1 MTAPP
6 TSLPPSRVDELLQDL
21 TRAEHA
27 AAPDHAAR
35 LATGA
40 APAPVHVVYGGAHLY
55 RADSAEKLAKIARAA
70 METWGRDDDAFAR
83 WMGVREVREGADA
96 GLAAELARR
105 VREKLSRD
113 PVEKSCIDFEDGYGP
128 RPDEEEDAEAV
139 RTAGELARAA
149 HAGGAARPVVGIR
162 IKALASPAARRAMRT
177 LDLFLTTLVGALGGG
192 DSLPAG
198 FTVTLPKVSRP
209 GEVAA
214 LVALLETLETALGIP
229 AGKVGI
235 ELMVETPRALVDGEG
250 RVALPAL
257 VAAAKGRCVAAHLG
271 AYDLTASLGVT
282 AGEQRLDHPA
292 CDLARL
298 LMQMSLAGSG
308 VVVVD
313 GATTVLPIAT
323 HRETAGAPLT
333 DAQRAINAGDVTSAW
348 ALHAASVTRAL
359 SLGIYQGWDLH
370 PAQLPARYGAV
381 YAFFLAERRAM
392 ATRLRS
398 FVAKATQATRSGQVF
413 DDAATGQGLLEFF
426 VRGVACGALGDEDV
440 RATGLSLDELRA
452 RSFTRIVAA
461 RSAT

>member
-1 MTAPP
+1 MTAPS
-6 TSLPPSRVDELLQDL
+6 TSLLASRVDELIQGL
-21 TRAEHA
+21 TRTDSAPASDA
-27 AAPDHAAR
+27 AA
-35 LATGA
+35 L
-40 APAPVHVVYGGAHLY
+40 APVHVVYGGAHLY
-55 RADSAEKLAKIARAA
+55 RADSPEKLARIARAA
-70 METWGRDDDAFAR
+70 MDTWGRDDAAFAR
-83 WMGVREVREGADA
+83 AMGVREGADP

-105 VREKLSRD
+105 VREKLAHD

-128 RPDEEEDAEAV
+128 RRDEEEDAEAV
-139 RTAGELARAA
+139 RTAGELARATQA
-149 HAGGAARPVVGIR
+149 AGPAGARPVIGIR
-162 IKALASPAARRAMRT
+162 IKALASPTARRGART
-177 LDLFLTTLVGALGGG
+177 LDLFVTTLVGALGAG
-192 DSLPAG
+192 DRLPAG

-209 GEVAA
+209 GEVSA
-214 LVALLETLETALGIP
+214 LVGVLEGLEETLGIP
-229 AGKVGI
+229 ADAIGI
-235 ELMVETPRALVDGEG
+235 ELMVETPRALVDGDG
-250 RVALPAL
+250 RIALPAL
-257 VAAAKGRCVAAHLG
+257 VAAARGRCVAAHLG

-298 LMQMSLAGSG
+298 LMQMALAGTG

-313 GATTVLPIAT
+313 GATTVLPLAT
-323 HRETAGAPLT
+323 HRETAGVALT

-348 ALHAASVTRAL
+348 ALHAAAVTRAL
-359 SLGIYQGWDLH
+359 ALGIYQGWDLH

-392 ATRLRS
+392 AARLRS

-426 VRGVACGALGDEDV
+426 VRGVACGALGDDDV

-461 RSAT
+461 RSGSTA